1 MTIIPYPEGV
11 SDCTG
16 RSTTF
21 ATGVWKDLYEYDQKY
36 KTEEWTDNFFTNVQ
50 PVIVLGNHY
59 YINYYNYITI
69 KANEGTVIISIC
81 SYRC

>member
-50 PVIVLGNHY
+50 PVIVLGN
-59 YINYYNYITI
+59 IITI
-69 KANEGTVIISIC
+69 KANEGTVIISMIVIVV
-81 SYRC
+81 S